1 MRVYYNSGF
10 IKEQRGPFLRASRA
24 PSFSVATNPKNRTL
38 SGSFVTA
45 DSQIIC
51 SYTHTHTTALL
62 QVVMKTLKGR
72 ILIKRSFLLT
82 VVYTFIYIYN
92 PTILSLLH
100 SLCISIYIYIYL
112 TLLCRRRFLLSIP
125 HTPTTVGPSLL
136 DNNTAPTSQTNH
148 PHRRRRRRR
157 SFTVRVIIIYINAKR
172 NQHYSRPIASRRP
185 RLENVSNFL
194 PSFRP

>member
-51 SYTHTHTTALL
+51 SYTHTHHRPAASRNEDI
-62 QVVMKTLKGR
+62 KGSH
-72 ILIKRSFLLT
+72 IDQT
-82 VVYTFIYIYN
+82 VVPPYGRLYIYIYIYN

-157 SFTVRVIIIYINAKR
+157 SFTIRVIIIYINAKR